1 MQNEIHSSECAI
13 DAPTLSPTQQEA
25 VDSILALW
33 PCSTVFSLWAR
44 PGLGRTSMIRA
55 LAAKFDDCAVLRA
68 DEWFHELDMRNPLQ
82 LEEAFVSRAIQL
94 LKSNSIVL
102 VDDFDRFI
110 CTVGNCNFGYPRQ
123 GLSQSA
129 LLSVLNTAHALQR
142 RILFAG
148 DGQVGEIVSPRC
160 LHYGFR
166 EFEAKD
172 YEFFIRKFLGVKGDS
187 IDVSR
192 IFAFAPRLTVHQL
205 KGSLDVLRERSSLT
219 TEDVLEYLEK
229 LKMASNVD
237 VAAVRDVELDDL
249 KGVDDVLES
258 LKRYVVTPMTEEQL
272 ARQYN
277 IRAKRGILL
286 YGPPGTGKTSIGRA
300 LAKRLRSKFFRI
312 DGTFISGTSNYYE
325 RIHNVFQGAKDNAPS
340 VVFIDDCDTIF
351 QEDQNAGLY
360 RYLLTLMDGL
370 ESEGMSNVTVVMTAM
385 DAAALPAAL
394 IRSGRVELWLEMKR
408 PSRDAR
414 LEILRARA
422 ASLPAARSP
431 AQLELVADATEG
443 FTGADLERL
452 VEDAKALMLEADVH
466 NNNSGDTTELF
477 LEAVREVKRNVEVIE
492 QSAQAAEA
500 RSRFQI
506 PDPFARYQQAPPQ
519 SEPPPNS

>member
-1 MQNEIHSSECAI
+1 
-13 DAPTLSPTQQEA
+13 
-25 VDSILALW
+25 
-33 PCSTVFSLWAR
+33 
-44 PGLGRTSMIRA
+44 MIRA
-55 LAAKFDDCAVLRA
+55 LAAKFDGCAVLRA
-68 DEWFHELDMRNPLQ
+68 DEWFHELDTRNPLQ
-82 LEEAFVSRAIQL
+82 LEEAFVSRAVQL
-94 LKSNSIVL
+94 LKSNAIVL
-102 VDDFDRFI
+102 VDDFDRFM
-110 CTVGNCNFGYPRQ
+110 CTAGGCNFAYPRQ

-142 RILFAG
+142 HILFAG
-148 DGQVGEIVSPRC
+148 DGHVGEIVSPRC
-160 LHYGFR
+160 LHYGFK
-166 EFEAKD
+166 EFEARD
-172 YEFFIRKFLGVKGDS
+172 YEFFIRKFLGEKAGA

-192 IFAFAPRLTVHQL
+192 VFAFAPRLTVHQL
-205 KGSLDVLRERSSLT
+205 KGSLDVLRERPSLV

-237 VAAVRDVELDDL
+237 VGAVRDVELDDL
-249 KGVDDVLES
+249 KGVDEVLES
-258 LKRYVVTPMTEEQL
+258 LKRYVVTPMIEEKL

-286 YGPPGTGKTSIGRA
+286 YGPPGTGKTTIGRA

-312 DGTFISGTSNYYE
+312 DGTFISGTNNYYE
-325 RIHNVFQGAKDNAPS
+325 RIHNVFEGAKDNAPS

-408 PSRDAR
+408 PCRDAR
-414 LEILRARA
+414 LEILRARI
-422 ASLPAARSP
+422 ASLPVASWPR
-431 AQLELVADATEG
+431 QLELVTEATEG

-452 VEDAKALMLEADVH
+452 VEDAKALMLEAEVRKATRD
-466 NNNSGDTTELF
+466 DTTELF
-477 LEAVREVKRNVEVIE
+477 LEAAREVKRNVEVIE
-492 QSAQAAEA
+492 QSAQAAEQ
-500 RSRFQI
+500 RSRFKM
-506 PDPFARYQQAPPQ
+506 PDPLAGYQPVPPP
-519 SEPPPNS
+519 SEEPPNS